1 MKIKIEAVIEV
12 EDDYWYSH
20 VDEEELEWFKS
31 LLNDKEQTMVVLHSN
46 EVGDTMGETF
56 DFKWEIL

>member
-12 EDDYWYSH
+12 KDDVWYSNA
-20 VDEEELEWFKS
+20 DQEELEWFKS

-46 EVGDTMGETF
+46 EVGDTIGHTF